1 MGCDRI
7 SALPDSLIAMILS
20 YLPIGDS
27 VKTSVLSK
35 RWEFLWLEISRLD
48 IDAINFSR
56 DGEALARFMHMFLEL
71 NRGSSCLQKFKI
83 KYAHKSHNPRLLSI
97 LSKKIKNDD
106 SINDCNK
113 RVMEWITEVVH
124 RGVQHLDV
132 EAVGIIQSHPG
143 FNNIMY
149 SPSVDFMPK
158 YVYVSKTLVSLKLVN
173 VGLEDP
179 KFVVSLPSLKIMHLE
194 NISYKNHGGLL
205 IIKMLVSASPVLE
218 DLTLDFPAFTEPKE
232 IVFWQEF
239 SFSVPTMPKSNFDL
253 VQGNYFTWK
262 PEEMDLTNVPRCMKS
277 TLVYVKINKLIT
289 EESGIKVVNYFLEN
303 SAVLKKLTMFLTHS
317 SMEIQEPESYM
328 KLLITSAKLS
338 RNCQVFIH

>member
-1 MGCDRI
+1 
-7 SALPDSLIAMILS
+7 MILS

-35 RWEFLWLEISRLD
+35 RWEFLWLEVSRLD
-48 IDAINFSR
+48 LDAINFSR
-56 DGEALARFMHMFLEL
+56 DGEALARH
-71 NRGSSCLQKFKI
+71 
-83 KYAHKSHNPRLLSI
+83 LSI
-97 LSKKIKNDD
+97 FSKKILKNDD
-106 SINDCNK
+106 SIDDCNKRVMEWITEVVHRGVLLEFVSMIKSCNIIYILKNDDSIDDCNK

-194 NISYKNHGGLL
+194 NIYYKSHGGLL
-205 IIKMLVSASPVLE
+205 IIKMLISASPVLE
-218 DLTLDFPAFTEPKE
+218 DLTL
-232 IVFWQEF
+232 EF
-239 SFSVPTMPKSNFDL
+239 SFSVPSPTMPKSNFDL

-289 EESGIKVVNYFLEN
+289 KEESGIKVVNYFLEN
-303 SAVLKKLTMFLTHS
+303 SAVLKKLTMFFTHS

-328 KLLITSAKLS
+328 KLLTSTKLS

>member
-1 MGCDRI
+1 MECDRI

-35 RWEFLWLEISRLD
+35 RWEFLWLEVSRLD
-48 IDAINFSR
+48 LDAINFSR
-56 DGEALARFMHMFLEL
+56 DGEALARFMHMFVEL
-71 NRGSSCLQKFKI
+71 NRGSSCLQKFK
-83 KYAHKSHNPRLLSI
+83 KI
-97 LSKKIKNDD
+97 LKNDD
-106 SINDCNK
+106 SIDDCNK

-194 NISYKNHGGLL
+194 NIYYKSHGGLL
-205 IIKMLVSASPVLE
+205 IIKMLISASPVLE
-218 DLTLDFPAFTEPKE
+218 DLTLDFPDFTEPKE

-239 SFSVPTMPKSNFDL
+239 SFSVPSPTMPKSNFDL

-289 EESGIKVVNYFLEN
+289 KEESGIKVVNYFLEN
-303 SAVLKKLTMFLTHS
+303 SAVLKKLTMFFTHS

-328 KLLITSAKLS
+328 KLLTSTKLS

>member
-1 MGCDRI
+1 MECDRI

-35 RWEFLWLEISRLD
+35 RWEFLWLEVSRLD
-48 IDAINFSR
+48 LDAINFSR
-56 DGEALARFMHMFLEL
+56 DGEALARFMHMFVEL
-71 NRGSSCLQKFKI
+71 NRGSSKI
-83 KYAHKSHNPRLLSI
+83 L
-97 LSKKIKNDD
+97 KNDD
-106 SINDCNK
+106 SIDDCNK

-194 NISYKNHGGLL
+194 NIYYKSHGGLL
-205 IIKMLVSASPVLE
+205 IIKMLISASPVLE
-218 DLTLDFPAFTEPKE
+218 DLTLDFPDFTEPKE

-239 SFSVPTMPKSNFDL
+239 SFSVPSPTMPKSNFDL

-289 EESGIKVVNYFLEN
+289 KEESGIKVVNYFLEN
-303 SAVLKKLTMFLTHS
+303 SAVLKKLTMFFTHS

-328 KLLITSAKLS
+328 KLLTSTKLS

>member
-1 MGCDRI
+1 MECDRI

-35 RWEFLWLEISRLD
+35 RWEFLWLEVSSLD
-48 IDAINFSR
+48 LDAINFSR

-83 KYAHKSHNPRLLSI
+83 KYAHSSHNPRHLSI
-97 LSKKIKNDD
+97 FSKKILKNDD
-106 SINDCNK
+106 SINDCSK

-124 RGVQHLDV
+124 RGVQHIDV
-132 EAVGIIQSHPG
+132 EAAGIIQSHPR
-143 FNNIMY
+143 FKSTMY

-194 NISYKNHGGLL
+194 NISYKSHGGLL
-205 IIKMLVSASPVLE
+205 IIKMLISASPVLE
-218 DLTLDFPAFTEPKE
+218 DLTL
-232 IVFWQEF
+232 VRR
-239 SFSVPTMPKSNFDL
+239 FD
-253 VQGNYFTWK
+253 WW
-262 PEEMDLTNVPRCMKS
+262 
-277 TLVYVKINKLIT
+277 
-289 EESGIKVVNYFLEN
+289 
-303 SAVLKKLTMFLTHS
+303 
-317 SMEIQEPESYM
+317 
-328 KLLITSAKLS
+328 
-338 RNCQVFIH
+338 